1 MKVQNGCLWMEEAE
15 DCATAKGAR
24 NFSFEKKMSH
34 SVLED
39 AELFPWQNTTKKPCQ
54 VQEWRLKK
62 KGAAQAQEGLGCR
75 HLEEEAEGAISNVE
89 SPHTRS
95 FAGVLVQSAVDPWQK
110 SKREVQR
117 NSGEF
122 LQVVMFAGVL
132 EQSAVDPWQ
141 KSKREA
147 LILTLAGGGGRP
159 PKSRRQV
166 TVPRSKDRGGN
177 SDFPAGLAGGLVQ
190 TASQPSGKDASTMK
204 PARNRAG
211 GVEAVRRVQL
221 HPSRISLSAQQTV
234 KYM

>member
-1 MKVQNGCLWMEEAE
+1 MPIRLRPFSLTDLSHQSIRGGLQGRQIKIQVYPGRRIFTSKKRLSPKVKISTE
-15 DCATAKGAR
+15 DSRIAYPEKGSR
-24 NFSFEKKMSH
+24 RSDWTGRFVLLKKIFEK
-34 SVLED
+34 E
-39 AELFPWQNTTKKPCQ
+39 TK
-54 VQEWRLKK
+54 
-62 KGAAQAQEGLGCR
+62 
-75 HLEEEAEGAISNVE
+75 
-89 SPHTRS
+89 
-95 FAGVLVQSAVDPWQK
+95 
-110 SKREVQR
+110 
-117 NSGEF
+117 
-122 LQVVMFAGVL
+122 
-132 EQSAVDPWQ
+132 
-141 KSKREA
+141 A

-190 TASQPSGKDASTMK
+190 TASQPSGKEASTMK